1 MKKQHLQKGNSL
13 VMLLVFAVVAT
24 TVAAAAVA
32 VMINVSQ
39 GTSRLEGR
47 ILASQV
53 AESGMEN
60 ALLRLLRNP
69 NYVGETNLQVGNGTV
84 DITVTGDATTKTIT
98 SIGRIN
104 NYLQTV
110 QVIVTYNDTIMTISS
125 WKESYN

>member
-1 MKKQHLQKGNSL
+1 MNKNKFQNGSSL

-32 VMINVSQ
+32 VMLNVSQ
-39 GTSRLEGR
+39 GISRLEGR

-53 AESGMEN
+53 AESGIEN

>member
-1 MKKQHLQKGNSL
+1 MNKNKFQNGSSL

-39 GTSRLEGR
+39 GISRLEGR

-69 NYVGETNLQVGNGTV
+69 SYVGETLPVGTGTAT
-84 DITVTGDATTKTIT
+84 ITVTGDSATKTIT

>member
-1 MKKQHLQKGNSL
+1 
-13 VMLLVFAVVAT
+13 
-24 TVAAAAVA
+24 
-32 VMINVSQ
+32 MINASQ

-60 ALLRLLRNP
+60 ALLLLLRNP
-69 NYVGETNLQVGNGTV
+69 NYVGETLTVGTGTAT
-84 DITVTGDATTKTIT
+84 ITVTGNSTTKTIT

-110 QVIVTYNDTIMTISS
+110 EVIVTYNNTIMTITS
-125 WKESYN
+125 WEEKYN

>member
-1 MKKQHLQKGNSL
+1 MKKNDLQQGSSL

-39 GTSRLEGR
+39 GTSKLEGR
-47 ILASQV
+47 IMASQV

-69 NYVGETNLQVGNGTV
+69 SYVGETLPVGTGTAT
-84 DITVTGDATTKTIT
+84 ITVTGNSLTKTII
-98 SIGRIN
+98 SIGRVN

-110 QVIVTYNDTIMTISS
+110 EVIVTYNDTIMTISS

>member
-1 MKKQHLQKGNSL
+1 MNKKKLQSGSSL

-39 GTSRLEGR
+39 GTSKIEGR
-47 ILASQV
+47 IMASQV

-69 NYVGETNLQVGNGTV
+69 NYVGESNLAVGNGTA
-84 DITVTGDATTKTIT
+84 DITVTGTNPKTIT

-104 NYLQTV
+104 NYLQTIEV
-110 QVIVTYNDTIMTISS
+110 VVTYNDTIMTITS
-125 WKESYN
+125 WKEKYN